1 MDGSIRARNQDE
13 AIENGLSLGI
23 LVPKAIPMISAFSL
37 EQVAYRHSDR
47 SYDWFENSDT
57 GESIRVPHLTE
68 DRYRYLLIAFNT
80 TGTILSRKRRWN
92 GICPVSVAQH
102 SVDHSARASHSAAP
116 YGLIHDNEEADTGDM
131 ITPMKTALRGL
142 QLWGRVEECIVMP
155 MRERIAR
162 MAGLQW
168 PWPERIRQ
176 EVELIDQRL
185 KATEER
191 DLVDPSLLPF
201 QPHIEGNPY
210 PEQMQ
215 ALSEIEARNQYL
227 DACTGLLPSLITLR
241 KELGLMAPHQSGE
254 CMSDDVSMAI

>member
-1 MDGSIRARNQDE
+1 MDGSIR

-23 LVPKAIPMISAFSL
+23 LVPKAIPMIGAFSL
-37 EQVAYRHSDR
+37 EQVAYRHSDG
-47 SYDWFENSDT
+47 SYDWFEHSDT
-57 GESIRVPHLTE
+57 GESIPVPHQAE
-68 DRYRYLLIAFNT
+68 DRYRYLLAVFDT
-80 TGTILSRKRRWN
+80 AGTILSRKRRWN

-102 SVDHSARASHSAAP
+102 SVDHSRRASKAAAP

-162 MAGLQW
+162 MAGLEW
-168 PWPERIRQ
+168 PWPENIRQ
-176 EVELIDQRL
+176 EVEMIDQRL

-191 DLVDPSLLPF
+191 DLVDLSLLPF
-201 QPHIEGNPY
+201 QPHIEGDPY

-215 ALSEIEARNQYL
+215 GLSEIEARHQYL
-227 DACTGLLPSLITLR
+227 DACTNLLPSLIALR
-241 KELGLMAPHQSGE
+241 EELGLVASHQSGGH
-254 CMSDDVSMAI
+254 MSDDVSMAI